1 MDAES
6 TLYLY
11 LLKLEGDKFFVY
23 VTRETD
29 EELIKS
35 QCAILHDFV
44 YKYHPLAIIDKQ
56 KLEDIMEVDTVVKKR
71 MQQYGIEN
79 VRGGTYSKEILPDFL
94 IKSLELE
101 FSFSLDTIKKQDE
114 MFAKIVHNYLPEILI
129 VDKQDELTLIHN
141 ELDDYKKIVNQW
153 KSITNNGKINRNTVK
168 DIEWLIEKCETAETE
183 FIQTGKLQKQ
193 LMFMEDDIRY
203 KNLLGMFKEIYAIFR
218 EQFDKPIDYEY
229 MIFIERPHCLLDTL
243 FYNAEHI
250 CADNQ
255 CFSIIQSLLKKYEYM
270 TYSIINRSE
279 EYEFDLT
286 TYPTDFLK
294 QKEYQMYVLTKNMA

>member
-6 TLYLY
+6 TFYLY
-11 LLKLEGDKFFVY
+11 LLKLEDAKFFVY
-23 VTRETD
+23 VTSEID
-29 EELIKS
+29 EELIKT
-35 QCAILHDFV
+35 QCSILHDFV
-44 YKYHPLAIIDKQ
+44 YKYPPLAIIDKQ
-56 KLEDIMEVDTVVKKR
+56 KLEDAIEVDTVVKKL
-71 MQQYGIEN
+71 MKQYGIEN
-79 VRGGTYSKEILPDFL
+79 VRGGTYSSEILPDFL

-101 FSFSLDTIKKQDE
+101 FSYSLDTIKKQDE
-114 MFAKIVHNYLPEILI
+114 MFAKIVHKYSPEILI
-129 VDKQDELTLIHN
+129 DKQAELDRIHN

-153 KSITNNGKINRNTVK
+153 KSITNNGKINRKVVT
-168 DIEWLIEKCETAETE
+168 DIEWIIEKCEMAETE
-183 FIQTGKLQKQ
+183 FIQTGKLQKR
-193 LMFMEDDIRY
+193 LVFAEDDERY

-243 FYNAEHI
+243 FYNAEQI
-250 CADNQ
+250 TADNQ

-286 TYPTDFLK
+286 AFPDNFLHICAFENYLGNLAK
-294 QKEYQMYVLTKNMA
+294 